1 MNEKVIITVTSCW
14 ELKSFEGVNPM
25 DAFWKAF
32 VDTDIWGVASIEMTF
47 RSIFTQYKNDPYFL
61 SQLVMML
68 NNRYWL
74 VLKSK
79 RNFGII
85 LTYQNIWNEVL
96 QYAENTLQGGDLQN
110 IKRMFDFYG

>member
-14 ELKSFEGVNPM
+14 ELKSFVGVNPM
-25 DAFWKAF
+25 DAFGKAF

-61 SQLVMML
+61 FQLVMML

-85 LTYQNIWNEVL
+85 LTYQNIWNETL

-110 IKRMFDFYG
+110 IKRMFYFYG

>member
-1 MNEKVIITVTSCW
+1 
-14 ELKSFEGVNPM
+14 
-25 DAFWKAF
+25 
-32 VDTDIWGVASIEMTF
+32 
-47 RSIFTQYKNDPYFL
+47 
-61 SQLVMML
+61 MML

-85 LTYQNIWNEVL
+85 LTYQNIWNEAL
-96 QYAENTLQGGDLQN
+96 QYAETTLQGGDLQN

>member
-1 MNEKVIITVTSCW
+1 MTSCW

-85 LTYQNIWNEVL
+85 LTYQNIWNEAL
-96 QYAENTLQGGDLQN
+96 QLSL
-110 IKRMFDFYG
+110 IHI

>member
-1 MNEKVIITVTSCW
+1 MI
-14 ELKSFEGVNPM
+14 
-25 DAFWKAF
+25 
-32 VDTDIWGVASIEMTF
+32 
-47 RSIFTQYKNDPYFL
+47 
-61 SQLVMML
+61 L

-85 LTYQNIWNEVL
+85 LTYQNIWNEAL

>member
-47 RSIFTQYKNDPYFL
+47 RSILHSIRMTLIFFL
-61 SQLVMML
+61 S
-68 NNRYWL
+68 
-74 VLKSK
+74 
-79 RNFGII
+79 
-85 LTYQNIWNEVL
+85 
-96 QYAENTLQGGDLQN
+96 
-110 IKRMFDFYG
+110 